1 MEQYLPGPYNDRSR
15 TFIPSNGPIFNPL
28 LKMRLVYIG
37 FRGETTTPAM
47 VARVFRF
54 WVQHGPSFG
63 ISNYSI
69 FGAAGMAEQRVPGSF
84 AGT

>member
-1 MEQYLPGPYNDRSR
+1 VGQTPPSVLHVIVRLRRTSSGRPSFFPEGGIVSALLPGY
-15 TFIPSNGPIFNPL
+15 G
-28 LKMRLVYIG
+28 MALV
-37 FRGETTTPAM
+37 FK
-47 VARVFRF
+47 
-54 WVQHGPSFG
+54 

>member
-47 VARVFRF
+47 VARVTLI
-54 WVQHGPSFG
+54 SG
-63 ISNYSI
+63 IAWPE
-69 FGAAGMAEQRVPGSF
+69 FLGAHEVDRPV
-84 AGT
+84 